1 MIFTSYQ
8 MMKETA
14 VCWHIWL
21 RLASGVWLGLE
32 TGHSSQR
39 KTAPEQGGW
48 TYSSWQV
55 DKTAYD
61 GLTTDGRNR
70 KKFMDNNMPNW
81 IEVAINRQ

>member
-39 KTAPEQGGW
+39 KTAPEQGFF
-48 TYSSWQV
+48 V
-55 DKTAYD
+55 AELIVKDKS
-61 GLTTDGRNR
+61 
-70 KKFMDNNMPNW
+70 
-81 IEVAINRQ
+81 